1 MCVFAGSSDGRLPLY
16 RQAAQTLGAVIASR
30 GFGLVYGGASVGL
43 MNAVADGALHHG
55 GEVIGIL
62 PQWLETWEVAHHGL
76 SELRIV
82 ASMHERKAQMAEL
95 ADTFVVLPGG
105 IGSLEECFEI
115 WTWSQLSIHQKSI
128 GLLNVAGY
136 YDQLQAFLDHTV
148 KEGFLRDYSPAAAV
162 VAYRSRSFVRRI
174 ACPERAQRR
183 QMGANLASL
192 PHCCLPLILE
202 LCRLTI
208 FRVPLPPGG

>member
-1 MCVFAGSSDGRLPLY
+1 ME
-16 RQAAQTLGAVIASR
+16 AAQNLGALIASR

-43 MNAVADGALHHG
+43 MNAVANGALQNG

-148 KEGFLRDYSPAAAV
+148 KEGFLRATHRQLLLSHTD
-162 VAYRSRSFVRRI
+162 
-174 ACPERAQRR
+174 PEALLDELLAQ
-183 QMGANLASL
+183 S
-192 PHCCLPLILE
+192 
-202 LCRLTI
+202 
-208 FRVPLPPGG
+208 VPNEGKWAQT